1 MTARLQ
7 RPPLFVSTP
16 GPTRPP
22 PRSSVIGLP
31 PEVDRGTSCTATSV
45 SAKRGGQ
52 IVLRR
57 ARACR
62 TRSKHGG
69 PRSASVGPYSATV
82 APIPTKPATPI
93 HRSRP
98 SDGSSAISRP
108 GMPHGSVIFMLNP
121 ILRLNAMNFIVKE
134 AGRRVGIIDD
144 SLSYYALRQRSVD
157 DLWVSVK
164 YVLELD
170 RLVFLN
176 LYGLKEPP
184 PRDDY
189 RWQLWRD
196 AGALA
201 VEREGLGSVV
211 YPIL

>member
-1 MTARLQ
+1 
-7 RPPLFVSTP
+7 
-16 GPTRPP
+16 
-22 PRSSVIGLP
+22 
-31 PEVDRGTSCTATSV
+31 
-45 SAKRGGQ
+45 
-52 IVLRR
+52 
-57 ARACR
+57 
-62 TRSKHGG
+62 
-69 PRSASVGPYSATV
+69 
-82 APIPTKPATPI
+82 
-93 HRSRP
+93 
-98 SDGSSAISRP
+98 
-108 GMPHGSVIFMLNP
+108 
-121 ILRLNAMNFIVKE
+121 MNFIVKE

-211 YPIL
+211 YPILK